1 MNHSVTMYDPTGE
14 QTALQR
20 QRLSPPDSLENK
32 VVALFDIGKI
42 RSDEFLD
49 YVESELGKRKIK
61 SKRFAKPTNT
71 RVSPAEILQAIA
83 DEADVVIEALAD

>member
-1 MNHSVTMYDPTGE
+1 MNHTITMYDPTAE

-20 QRLSPPDSLENK
+20 RRLAPPESLENK
-32 VVALFDIGKI
+32 VVALFDIGKT

-49 YVESELGKRKIK
+49 AIEQQLRQRKIT

-71 RVSPAEILQAIA
+71 RVAPLEILQRIA

>member
-1 MNHSVTMYDPTGE
+1 MNQTITMYDPTGE
-14 QTALQR
+14 QSALQR
-20 QRLSPPDSLENK
+20 QRLAPPESLENK

-49 YVESELGKRKIK
+49 AIEQQLRQRGVTT
-61 SKRFAKPTNT
+61 KRFAKPTNT
-71 RVSPAEILQAIA
+71 RVAPPEVLQKIV